1 MSTVTTTNTANGTT
15 YTGSAASLTDGS
27 RTVLKQQ
34 EMGQMDFLRLLTAQ
48 LQTQDPFEPMDNSQM
63 VAQMATI
70 TNASGIA
77 EMNASLKTIKDSL
90 SSTRLGD
97 AASWIGRSMLV
108 KSNIA
113 TPDAAGQYIG
123 QFSLAE
129 AAQNA
134 TLEFVDGS
142 GNVLHSVEYAS
153 LQKGETSFY
162 WDGKDAAG
170 NVVATGPVQVKLRG
184 ATPTNVATWTT
195 IAAVQSPADG
205 TASKLITPL
214 GSYSPSDAIKLA

>member
-1 MSTVTTTNTANGTT
+1 MTTVTAPAGN
-15 YTGSAASLTDGS
+15 AADLATQTRST
-27 RTVLKQQ
+27 LKQQ

-90 SSTRLGD
+90 STTRIGD

-108 KSNIA
+108 TSNIA
-113 TPDAAGQYIG
+113 TPDTNGQYAGQVT
-123 QFSLAE
+123 LAE
-129 AAQNA
+129 AAENA
-134 TLEFVDGS
+134 AVDFVDGS
-142 GNVLHSVEYAS
+142 GNVVHSIEMGARDA
-153 LQKGETSFY
+153 GDTSFY
-162 WDGKDAAG
+162 WNGKDADG
-170 NVVATGPVQVKLRG
+170 NVMATGPLQVRLRG
-184 ATPTNVATWTT
+184 ASPTNIATWTT

-205 TASKLITPL
+205 TAARLITPL
-214 GSYSPSDAIKLA
+214 GSYSPEDALKLA